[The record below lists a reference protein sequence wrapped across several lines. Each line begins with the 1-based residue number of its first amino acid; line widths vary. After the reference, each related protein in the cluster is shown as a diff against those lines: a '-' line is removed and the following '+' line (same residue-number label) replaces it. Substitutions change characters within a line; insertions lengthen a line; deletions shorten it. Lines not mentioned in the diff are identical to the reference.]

1 MVTMNSSEKAAS
13 KACQQGPSRDNS
25 KCIKEEKE
33 KDREKK
39 DNSALPPGVQALM
52 STIPSPEE
60 SPNYLVYKKMEAII
74 EKMQDENTGVPVKT
88 VKSFMTKIPSVFTGT
103 DLVAWL
109 ARHLNLEETWEALHV
124 AHLLAAHGYLFPID
138 DHCLTVK
145 NDNTYYR
152 FQTPYFWPSN
162 QWEPE
167 NTDYAVYLCKRTMQN
182 KARLELADYEAESLA
197 RLQKM
202 FSRKWEFIFMQAEA
216 QSKVDKKR
224 DKLERKVLDSQ
235 ERAFWDVHRPMG
247 LYTCNNMVISYHYMF
262 LEKTLLICGLNVNQI
277 ISHLE
282 EDDDVFAADIFITP
296 PDNWQNSDEDSG
308 DEEFASI
315 NNLSRHQLLAE
326 AELRVTR
333 SSQPE
338 SRIVNEL
345 VGDEETVHSIPS
357 TSSVSQPPQPI
368 SSLTVTQP
376 PPKRRRVEVTRKW
389 RFVDIPEKSEKEY
402 CEPDFLENLENPVQ
416 FFELFFD
423 EEVFE
428 LLRSETEKN
437 AIQKGKHAFRI
448 TTTDIKHFIAIL
460 LLSGYNSVSRY
471 RMYWEQRVDC
481 SFPTVAALMSRNR
494 FEDLLRYFHVADN
507 NNLDPSDKF
516 AKVRPLWKL
525 LNARWVKYYP
535 GDKNL
540 SIDESMIP
548 YYGKHGT
555 KQHIHGKPIR
565 FGYKSWSICT
575 RLGYLIYG
583 ELYQGAS
590 TGNTHPELGV
600 GASVVLDLISKLP
613 QGSYSFYFD
622 NFFTSLPLLEELQ
635 KMGHDGTGTIRA
647 NRTEKAPLK
656 DPKEM
661 KKTMASTQCGSEP
674 ISKVK
679 RYCDKQKKDVDQ
691 PRCFVNYNKF
701 MGGVDRLDQN
711 PGCVNTTEID
721 PKKLSRINALKAKR
735 LRQCQELIL
744 QHNLKNNPIVT
755 ITNPQESEEEIQKK
769 NDNNVIKENGETSQ
783 PEISVTC
790 VPEVSVKPP
799 TIEQQIEAARRQ
811 VSMLRTRLE
820 RRNVRVSKV
829 ADMFIAYCEQ
839 YAEYDAFLTPPEWPN
854 PWVSDTTDMWDQEK
868 QCKEPLPLR
877 RVRRWS
883 FSLRE
888 LLQDNAGKEH
898 FAKFLS
904 KEFSGENLK
913 FWLAVQEL
921 KALPIR
927 RVAARAKDIWK
938 EYLAADA
945 PSPINIDAASREL
958 TRQKVESGT
967 ADRYCFDQ
975 AQAHVYHLMKSDSYS
990 RYLRSEMYKDYLNG
1004 SKKKTSVKG
1013 IRSIV
1018 SFTARKETSAN

>member
-1 MVTMNSSEKAAS
+1 MNSSEKAAS

-33 KDREKK
+33 KDRDKK

-109 ARHLNLEETWEALHV
+109 ARHLNLDETWEALHV

-235 ERAFWDVHRPMG
+235 ERAFWDVHRPM
-247 LYTCNNMVISYHYMF
+247 
-262 LEKTLLICGLNVNQI
+262 
-277 ISHLE
+277 
-282 EDDDVFAADIFITP
+282 
-296 PDNWQNSDEDSG
+296 
-308 DEEFASI
+308 
-315 NNLSRHQLLAE
+315 
-326 AELRVTR
+326 
-333 SSQPE
+333 
-338 SRIVNEL
+338 
-345 VGDEETVHSIPS
+345 
-357 TSSVSQPPQPI
+357 
-368 SSLTVTQP
+368 
-376 PPKRRRVEVTRKW
+376 
-389 RFVDIPEKSEKEY
+389 
-402 CEPDFLENLENPVQ
+402 
-416 FFELFFD
+416 
-423 EEVFE
+423 
-428 LLRSETEKN
+428 
-437 AIQKGKHAFRI
+437 
-448 TTTDIKHFIAIL
+448 
-460 LLSGYNSVSRY
+460 
-471 RMYWEQRVDC
+471 
-481 SFPTVAALMSRNR
+481 
-494 FEDLLRYFHVADN
+494 
-507 NNLDPSDKF
+507 
-516 AKVRPLWKL
+516 
-525 LNARWVKYYP
+525 
-535 GDKNL
+535 
-540 SIDESMIP
+540 
-548 YYGKHGT
+548 
-555 KQHIHGKPIR
+555 
-565 FGYKSWSICT
+565 
-575 RLGYLIYG
+575 
-583 ELYQGAS
+583 
-590 TGNTHPELGV
+590 
-600 GASVVLDLISKLP
+600 
-613 QGSYSFYFD
+613 
-622 NFFTSLPLLEELQ
+622 
-635 KMGHDGTGTIRA
+635 
-647 NRTEKAPLK
+647 
-656 DPKEM
+656 
-661 KKTMASTQCGSEP
+661 
-674 ISKVK
+674 
-679 RYCDKQKKDVDQ
+679 
-691 PRCFVNYNKF
+691 
-701 MGGVDRLDQN
+701 

-769 NDNNVIKENGETSQ
+769 NDNVIKENGESSQ
-783 PEISVTC
+783 PPIPAVT
-790 VPEVSVKPP
+790 VGEVSPAPASV
-799 TIEQQIEAARRQ
+799 EQQIEAARRQ

>member
-33 KDREKK
+33 KDRDKK

-109 ARHLNLEETWEALHV
+109 ARHLNLDETWEALHV

-235 ERAFWDVHRPMG
+235 ERAFWDVHRPM
-247 LYTCNNMVISYHYMF
+247 
-262 LEKTLLICGLNVNQI
+262 
-277 ISHLE
+277 
-282 EDDDVFAADIFITP
+282 
-296 PDNWQNSDEDSG
+296 
-308 DEEFASI
+308 
-315 NNLSRHQLLAE
+315 
-326 AELRVTR
+326 
-333 SSQPE
+333 
-338 SRIVNEL
+338 
-345 VGDEETVHSIPS
+345 
-357 TSSVSQPPQPI
+357 
-368 SSLTVTQP
+368 
-376 PPKRRRVEVTRKW
+376 
-389 RFVDIPEKSEKEY
+389 
-402 CEPDFLENLENPVQ
+402 
-416 FFELFFD
+416 
-423 EEVFE
+423 
-428 LLRSETEKN
+428 
-437 AIQKGKHAFRI
+437 
-448 TTTDIKHFIAIL
+448 
-460 LLSGYNSVSRY
+460 
-471 RMYWEQRVDC
+471 
-481 SFPTVAALMSRNR
+481 
-494 FEDLLRYFHVADN
+494 
-507 NNLDPSDKF
+507 
-516 AKVRPLWKL
+516 
-525 LNARWVKYYP
+525 
-535 GDKNL
+535 
-540 SIDESMIP
+540 
-548 YYGKHGT
+548 
-555 KQHIHGKPIR
+555 
-565 FGYKSWSICT
+565 
-575 RLGYLIYG
+575 
-583 ELYQGAS
+583 
-590 TGNTHPELGV
+590 
-600 GASVVLDLISKLP
+600 
-613 QGSYSFYFD
+613 
-622 NFFTSLPLLEELQ
+622 
-635 KMGHDGTGTIRA
+635 
-647 NRTEKAPLK
+647 
-656 DPKEM
+656 
-661 KKTMASTQCGSEP
+661 
-674 ISKVK
+674 
-679 RYCDKQKKDVDQ
+679 
-691 PRCFVNYNKF
+691 
-701 MGGVDRLDQN
+701 

-721 PKKLSRINALKAKR
+721 PKKLSRINALKAKRLRQCQELILQHNLKPGCVNTTEIDPKKLSRINALKAKRLRQCQELILQHNLKKLSRINALKAKR

-769 NDNNVIKENGETSQ
+769 NDNVIKENGESSQ
-783 PEISVTC
+783 PPIPAVT
-790 VPEVSVKPP
+790 VGEVSPAPASV
-799 TIEQQIEAARRQ
+799 EQQIEAARRQ

-868 QCKEPLPLR
+868 HKEPLPLR